1 MKKKVSLIIPVYNGE
16 QYLERCINSAIK
28 QTYKNIEIIC
38 INDGSTDRSVEILK
52 KYDKSLIIIDSK
64 NQGVSATRNK
74 GMEIATGEYMAFLD
88 CDDYLDEKCI
98 ENLVELMEKQ
108 KSDIVITSIK
118 KVSEAENK
126 IIEKF
131 NYKNE
136 NITLRE
142 LAQNFFEYDKNSG
155 LKVVWNKLYKKDLI
169 KDIYFDKEYKIGED
183 FIFNL
188 QVLERC
194 ERITF
199 IEDSYYNYIV
209 NPNSV
214 TNKTKMSYNE
224 FYEIEK
230 IINYRKKLEQ
240 LYMRIGVTEKQ
251 IHKFYLEQDYRTFT
265 KTILNILSENSP
277 YKNFKEKKNAIK
289 KILNYD
295 QFKETIIENSTNN
308 KYKKIIRMLL
318 KINNVTII
326 LVIFSLINKMRR

>member
-240 LYMRIGVTEKQ
+240 LYMRIGVTEEQ

-289 KILNYD
+289 KNLNYD

>member
-1 MKKKVSLIIPVYNGE
+1 MEKKVSLIIPVYNGE

-52 KYDKSLIIIDSK
+52 KYNNSLIIIDSK

-74 GMEIATGEYMAFLD
+74 GIEIAKGEYIAFLD

-98 ENLVELMEKQ
+98 ENLVDLMEKQ

-118 KVSEAENK
+118 KVSEIENK

-136 NITLRE
+136 NITLIE
-142 LAQNFFEYDKNSG
+142 LAQKLFEYDKNSG
-155 LKVVWNKLYKKDLI
+155 LKVVWNKLYKKDFI

-194 ERITF
+194 KRITF

-214 TNKTKMSYNE
+214 TNKTKKSYNE

-230 IINYRKKLEQ
+230 IIKYRKKLEQ
-240 LYMRIGVTEKQ
+240 LYMRIGVTEEQ

-277 YKNFKEKKNAIK
+277 YKNFKEKKECNK

-308 KYKKIIRMLL
+308 KYKKMIRMLL
-318 KINNVTII
+318 RIKNVTII
-326 LVIFSLINKMRR
+326 LVVFSLINKMRR

>member
-240 LYMRIGVTEKQ
+240 LYMRIGVTEEQ